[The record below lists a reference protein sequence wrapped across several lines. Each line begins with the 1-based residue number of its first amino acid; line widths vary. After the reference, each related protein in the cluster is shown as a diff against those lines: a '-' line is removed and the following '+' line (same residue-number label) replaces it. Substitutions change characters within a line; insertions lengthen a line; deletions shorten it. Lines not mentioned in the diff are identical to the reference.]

1 MKRCW
6 MALAVLAVLA
16 MLGNAGAQDFPTREI
31 RLIVGVTPG
40 SAADIIARAFTP
52 AMAER
57 LKQPVVIDNRPGADT
72 IIATNVVRSAKPDG
86 YTLLL
91 AQPAHAINPTL
102 YPDRAYDP
110 VKDFTPIALV
120 STSSNVFVVRADS
133 PIKDL
138 AGLIAAAKAKPDA
151 LNYGD
156 AGGSPYLAA
165 EMLNTTAGVRTT
177 HVAYKGA
184 AEALTEV
191 LGGRLDYAPTSVS
204 SATALLRAGQLRAL
218 AVTTSTRNPDFPDV
232 PTVAELLPGYQAITW
247 WGVVG
252 PAGMPPAVTARLNE
266 AIAGA
271 IRDPAVKARLAAVGI
286 DAVTGTPDEFS
297 AFIVSEMQKWAP
309 IVKATMAARRGS

>member
-1 MKRCW
+1 MKRCL
-6 MALAVLAVLA
+6 MALALLA
-16 MLGNAGAQDFPTREI
+16 MVGSAWAQDFPTREI
-31 RLIVGVTPG
+31 RLIIGVPPG
-40 SAADIIARAFTP
+40 SAADIIARAFSP
-52 AMAER
+52 VMADR

-86 YTLLL
+86 YTLLM

-102 YPDRAYDP
+102 YPDRPYDP

-120 STSSNVFVVRADS
+120 ATSSNVFVVRADS
-133 PIKDL
+133 PIRDL
-138 AGLIAAAKAKPDA
+138 AGLVAAAKAKPDA

-165 EMLNTTAGVRTT
+165 EMLNTMAGVRTT
-177 HVAYKGA
+177 HIAYKGA

-218 AVTTSTRNPDFPDV
+218 AVTTSARNADFPDV

-252 PAGMPPAVTARLNE
+252 PAGMPPAVVAKLNE
-266 AIAGA
+266 AIVAA

-286 DAVTGTPDEFS
+286 DAVTGTADEFS
-297 AFIVSEMQKWAP
+297 TFIVNEMQKWAP

>member
-6 MALAVLAVLA
+6 MALAVLA

-133 PIKDL
+133 PLKDL

>member
-1 MKRCW
+1 MKRCVV
-6 MALAVLAVLA
+6 ALALLA
-16 MLGNAGAQDFPTREI
+16 MVGSAWAQDFPTREI
-31 RLIVGVTPG
+31 RLIIGVPPG
-40 SAADIIARAFTP
+40 SAADIIARAFSP
-52 AMAER
+52 VMADR

-86 YTLLL
+86 YTLLM

-102 YPDRAYDP
+102 YPDRPYDP

-120 STSSNVFVVRADS
+120 ATSSNVFVVRADS
-133 PIKDL
+133 PIRDL
-138 AGLIAAAKAKPDA
+138 AGLVAAAKAKPDA

-165 EMLNTTAGVRTT
+165 EMLNTMAGVRTT
-177 HVAYKGA
+177 HIAYKGA

-218 AVTTSTRNPDFPDV
+218 AVTTSTRNADLPDV

-252 PAGMPPAVTARLNE
+252 PAGMPPAVVAKLND
-266 AIAGA
+266 AIAAA
-271 IRDPAVKARLAAVGI
+271 IRDLAVKARLAAVGI
-286 DAVTGTPDEFS
+286 DAVTGTADEFS
-297 AFIVSEMQKWAP
+297 TFIVNETQKWAP